1 MLMNIKTDFTY
12 ANTYYNI
19 ARKRR
24 KIQKAREKRFL
35 TYVIMFLLSLAM
47 MIDWDMTL
55 FGSK

>member
-1 MLMNIKTDFTY
+1 MNITRDFKQ

-19 ARKRR
+19 MRKRR

-55 FGSK
+55 FGGK

>member
-1 MLMNIKTDFTY
+1 MNIYNDFIY

-19 ARKRR
+19 ARKRL

-47 MIDWDMTL
+47 MVDWDMTF
-55 FGSK
+55 FGGK

>member
-1 MLMNIKTDFTY
+1 MNIYNDFIY

-19 ARKRR
+19 CRKRR

-47 MIDWDMTL
+47 MVDWDMTL
-55 FGSK
+55 FGGK

>member
-1 MLMNIKTDFTY
+1 MNIYNDFIY

-47 MIDWDMTL
+47 MVNWDMT
-55 FGSK
+55 FFEGK

>member
-1 MLMNIKTDFTY
+1 MNIKTDFTY

-19 ARKRR
+19 AMKRR

-47 MIDWDMTL
+47 MVDWDMTL
-55 FGSK
+55 FGGK

>member
-1 MLMNIKTDFTY
+1 MNIKTDFTY

-24 KIQKAREKRFL
+24 KIQKAREKRCL
-35 TYVIMFLLSLAM
+35 IYLAMFLICLAM

>member
-1 MLMNIKTDFTY
+1 MNIKTDFTY

-35 TYVIMFLLSLAM
+35 TYVIMLLLSLAM
-47 MIDWDMTL
+47 VIDWDMTI
-55 FGSK
+55 FGGK

>member
-1 MLMNIKTDFTY
+1 MNIYNDFIY

-24 KIQKAREKRFL
+24 KIQKAREKKFL

-47 MIDWDMTL
+47 MIDWDMAL